1 MKIGLTLLG
10 GFELSIGNDKP
21 QSTQNETASKEL
33 SVQQPT
39 KLIGYDK
46 HGESMYNRLQRL
58 CHPKNFVDNYDKDKV
73 DAANVIYTKLL
84 NTNRDDINAVVGLVV
99 MAEKELN
106 TNFLDEYQFERLK
119 NILNPKNYMEPY
131 DASSIALSNELY
143 SQLMQP
149 DLNYTKYVQIIS
161 KSEPLLQIMEE
172 REKKAKQEE
181 QERLEQ
187 ERKAEQERLEQKRI
201 EEQRDTKIVCVLI
214 LILIIIIVFF
224 AYLRT
229 K

>member
-10 GFELSIGNDKP
+10 GFELSFGNDKT
-21 QSTQNETASKEL
+21 QSTQNENISKEL

-73 DAANVIYTKLL
+73 DAANVIYSKLL
-84 NTNRDDINAVVGLVV
+84 STERNDINAVVGLVV
-99 MAEKELN
+99 MAEKDLN
-106 TNFLDEYQFERLK
+106 TNFLDEYQFEKLK

-161 KSEPLLQIMEE
+161 KSEPLLQIAEKREEIVKQKE
-172 REKKAKQEE
+172 RERFETEEE
-181 QERLEQ
+181 QGLNP
-187 ERKAEQERLEQKRI
+187 
-201 EEQRDTKIVCVLI
+201 IVSAIIFIGAII
-214 LILIIIIVFF
+214 LICWVVFVC
-224 AYLRT
+224 T
-229 K
+229 HK

>member
-21 QSTQNETASKEL
+21 LTQNENVSNEL
-33 SVQQPT
+33 SVQHPT

-58 CHPKNFVDNYDKDKV
+58 CHPKNFVDNYDKEKV
-73 DAANVIYTKLL
+73 DAANVLYTKLL

-106 TNFLDEYQFERLK
+106 TNFLDEYQFDRLK

-172 REKKAKQEE
+172 REKKQKE
-181 QERLEQ
+181 QEKQDKILE
-187 ERKAEQERLEQKRI
+187 EKDEKIGVVVSVIILLIVIILGILGHFRI
-201 EEQRDTKIVCVLI
+201 IS
-214 LILIIIIVFF
+214 
-224 AYLRT
+224 
-229 K
+229 

>member
-10 GFELSIGNDKP
+10 GFELSFGNDKP
-21 QSTQNETASKEL
+21 QTAQNETVSKDL

-58 CHPKNFVDNYDKDKV
+58 CHPKNFVDNYDKEKV
-73 DAANVIYTKLL
+73 DAANVLYTKLL

-106 TNFLDEYQFERLK
+106 TNFLDEYQFDRLK

-172 REKKAKQEE
+172 REKKQKKQEE
-181 QERLEQ
+181 QY
-187 ERKAEQERLEQKRI
+187 KII
-201 EEQRDTKIVCVLI
+201 EEKKWTNSRHCLSYNDANCNNFGNFRL
-214 LILIIIIVFF
+214 FGS
-224 AYLRT
+224 LR
-229 K
+229 

>member
-21 QSTQNETASKEL
+21 QTTPNETVSKEL

-58 CHPKNFVDNYDKDKV
+58 CHPKNFVDNYDKEKV
-73 DAANVIYTKLL
+73 DAANVIYSKLL
-84 NTNRDDINAVVGLVV
+84 DTNRDDINAVVGLVV

-172 REKKAKQEE
+172 RAKKAKKIE
-181 QERLEQ
+181 QERLEK
-187 ERKAEQERLEQKRI
+187 ERI
-201 EEQRDTKIVCVLI
+201 EEQEEFKKGLI
-214 LILIIIIVFF
+214 LSIIMIILIVIIVVVSIYFQ
-224 AYLRT
+224 

>member
-10 GFELSIGNDKP
+10 GFELSFGNDKP
-21 QSTQNETASKEL
+21 QTTPTETVSKEL
-33 SVQQPT
+33 SVQQPS

-58 CHPKNFVDNYDKDKV
+58 CHPKNFVDNYDKEKV
-73 DAANVIYTKLL
+73 DAANVIYSKLL
-84 NTNRDDINAVVGLVV
+84 DTNRDDINAVVGLVV

-106 TNFLDEYQFERLK
+106 TNLLDEYQFDRLK

-131 DASSIALSNELY
+131 DASNIALSNELY

-172 REKKAKQEE
+172 REKKVKQEE
-181 QERLEQ
+181 EQVIQENLE
-187 ERKAEQERLEQKRI
+187 EEQKKGFI
-201 EEQRDTKIVCVLI
+201 ML
-214 LILIIIIVFF
+214 LIIIIGFLVMM
-224 AYLRT
+224 AVSIYIR
-229 K
+229 KR

>member
-1 MKIGLTLLG
+1 M
-10 GFELSIGNDKP
+10 SIGNDKP
-21 QSTQNETASKEL
+21 QTTPNETVSKDL

-73 DAANVIYTKLL
+73 DAANVIYSKLL
-84 NTNRDDINAVVGLVV
+84 DTNRDDINAVVGLVV

-106 TNFLDEYQFERLK
+106 TNLLDEYQFDRLK

-131 DASSIALSNELY
+131 DASSVALSNELY

-161 KSEPLLQIMEE
+161 KSEPLLQIA
-172 REKKAKQEE
+172 EKVKQEE
-181 QERLEQ
+181 QGRIEKE
-187 ERKAEQERLEQKRI
+187 RI
-201 EEQRDTKIVCVLI
+201 EEQEELRKGFILSIIMII
-214 LILIIIIVFF
+214 LIVITVVGFV
-224 AYLRT
+224 YLYFQKR
-229 K
+229 

>member
-1 MKIGLTLLG
+1 M
-10 GFELSIGNDKP
+10 SIGNDKP
-21 QSTQNETASKEL
+21 QITPNETVSKDL

-58 CHPKNFVDNYDKDKV
+58 CHPKNFVDNYDKEKV
-73 DAANVIYTKLL
+73 DAANVLYTKLL

-106 TNFLDEYQFERLK
+106 TNLLDEYQFDRLK

-172 REKKAKQEE
+172 REKKQKE
-181 QERLEQ
+181 QEKQDKILE
-187 ERKAEQERLEQKRI
+187 EKDEKIGVVVSVIILLIVIILGILGHFRI
-201 EEQRDTKIVCVLI
+201 IS
-214 LILIIIIVFF
+214 
-224 AYLRT
+224 
-229 K
+229 

>member
-21 QSTQNETASKEL
+21 QTTPTETVSKEL

-73 DAANVIYTKLL
+73 DAANVIYSKLL
-84 NTNRDDINAVVGLVV
+84 DTNRDDINAVVGLVV

-106 TNFLDEYQFERLK
+106 TNLLDEYQFDRLK

-131 DASSIALSNELY
+131 DASNIALSN
-143 SQLMQP
+143 

-181 QERLEQ
+181 QERIVEV
-187 ERKAEQERLEQKRI
+187 RKEEQKNYVI
-201 EEQRDTKIVCVLI
+201 IVYILLI
-214 LILIIIIVFF
+214 LIPIIMMVLIVYFQT
-224 AYLRT
+224 R
-229 K
+229 

>member
-10 GFELSIGNDKP
+10 GFELSIGNDKT
-21 QSTQNETASKEL
+21 QSTQNENISKEL

-73 DAANVIYTKLL
+73 DAANVIYSKLL
-84 NTNRDDINAVVGLVV
+84 STDRNDINAVVGLVV
-99 MAEKELN
+99 MAEKDLN
-106 TNFLDEYQFERLK
+106 TNFLDEYQFEKLK

-131 DASSIALSNELY
+131 DASNIALSNELY

-161 KSEPLLQIMEE
+161 KSEPLLQIAEKREEIVKQKE
-172 REKKAKQEE
+172 RERFETEEE
-181 QERLEQ
+181 QGLNP
-187 ERKAEQERLEQKRI
+187 
-201 EEQRDTKIVCVLI
+201 IVSAIIFIGAII
-214 LILIIIIVFF
+214 LICWVVFVF
-224 AYLRT
+224 T
-229 K
+229 HK

>member
-10 GFELSIGNDKP
+10 GFELSFGNDKP

-33 SVQQPT
+33 NVQQPT

-73 DAANVIYTKLL
+73 DAANVIYSKLL
-84 NTNRDDINAVVGLVV
+84 DTNRDDINAVVGLVV

-106 TNFLDEYQFERLK
+106 TNLLDEYQFDRLK

-131 DASSIALSNELY
+131 DASNIALSNELY

-172 REKKAKQEE
+172 REKKQKE
-181 QERLEQ
+181 QEKQDKILE
-187 ERKAEQERLEQKRI
+187 EKDEKIGVVVSVIILLIVIILGILGHFRI
-201 EEQRDTKIVCVLI
+201 IS
-214 LILIIIIVFF
+214 
-224 AYLRT
+224 
-229 K
+229 

>member
-21 QSTQNETASKEL
+21 QTTPTETVSKEL

-58 CHPKNFVDNYDKDKV
+58 CHPKNFVDNYDKEKV
-73 DAANVIYTKLL
+73 DAANVLYTKLL

-172 REKKAKQEE
+172 REKTQKKQEE
-181 QERLEQ
+181 QY
-187 ERKAEQERLEQKRI
+187 KII
-201 EEQRDTKIVCVLI
+201 EEKNGQIEGIVCLI
-214 LILIIIIVFF
+214 MMLIVIILVILGCSGVFG
-224 AYLRT
+224 